1 MIPKKYSTF
10 MKDVF
15 DVQLGNFSVLTLLPD
30 TQRDM
35 TIYLPGERPLEEFD
49 GDHHIIIT
57 PTMESIDGSINPSS
71 QSPCVRLL
79 TEIINSIC
87 NENATSPDSSE
98 KEESPALSNTA
109 IVEKSNSSDSRY
121 GKKDGAEVLK
131 VPQNITFKSVK
142 SSEISNDIYEQAM
155 TDITVSDALGEGD
168 PRTNGSS
175 ATAITETDTPQ
186 ICKALEKHSPA
197 IVPHVDS
204 ENGKQ

>member
-1 MIPKKYSTF
+1 MSMPDRSRRLPISCKPNHENDYRPTAILHLGKDRTLDMIPKKYSTL

-121 GKKDGAEVLK
+121 GKK
-131 VPQNITFKSVK
+131 T
-142 SSEISNDIYEQAM
+142 
-155 TDITVSDALGEGD
+155 AL
-168 PRTNGSS
+168 R
-175 ATAITETDTPQ
+175 
-186 ICKALEKHSPA
+186 C
-197 IVPHVDS
+197 
-204 ENGKQ
+204 